1 MSYTLKN
8 LAHNQQGNMQVAQ
21 AAFNIENV
29 LRDIVPMES
38 WHESYMAA
46 IYALYKI
53 NHNPEL
59 KSLSWQQFMETE
71 FSGNDLIS
79 QFMKEYV
86 SDAVFDSIR
95 SLMEKYDSEVLAS
108 IICSDDIFR
117 GKNPE
122 EMPTP
127 ASIIRLVQAL
137 LDIQPKDKVADICC
151 GRGSFLLA
159 SSIAYPA
166 ADYTGYDTQVIYI
179 AMAKIRAEVMGY
191 PIHFYRKDA
200 FALGTEK
207 DVEKFDKI
215 FAHIPFSFRVFNSL
229 SCQKYIQK
237 FKTEWPKISRVMT
250 AEWFFGNL
258 VCDLLSQT
266 GKAAI
271 LMPNRSMT
279 NNKDLE
285 MRKYLIDKGFVE
297 SVISLPERM
306 LYGTG
311 ISSSLVILSHDN
323 KAVRMID
330 ASNFHHSN
338 RRTNEFH
345 DEDIQIILDSRIT
358 DNEYSKSVSLEEI
371 KENQYN
377 LSPKQYHDL
386 LIDPDYIEL
395 GHVIL
400 NITRGAHCSA
410 KQLDEMASTTPTS
423 MYYLMLSNIQDGM
436 ISDLP
441 YLSDIAPQYRK
452 YCLKSNSFLLS
463 KNGFPYKMA
472 VAADLKD
479 EKVLV
484 TGNFYIIELDESKIN
499 PFYLQ
504 AFLESDLG
512 TALLKK
518 YSSGDIISMISL
530 DQLKKLPVPLPP
542 MEEQKRVA
550 IRYRAALDEIAIAK
564 IRLEK
569 ARNRM
574 HQIWQEEEA

>member
-1 MSYTLKN
+1 MSYTLNN
-8 LAHNQQGNMQVAQ
+8 LAHDQQENMQVAQ
-21 AAFNIENV
+21 AAFNIGDA
-29 LRDIVPMES
+29 LRNSVPMES
-38 WHESYMAA
+38 WSESYMAA

-53 NHNPEL
+53 NHHPEL
-59 KSLSWQQFMETE
+59 KSLSRKQFMETE
-71 FSGNDLIS
+71 FSGNDLVS

-86 SDAVFDSIR
+86 SDAVFDGIR
-95 SLMEKYDSEVLAS
+95 PLMEKYDSEVLAS

-122 EMPTP
+122 EMTTP
-127 ASIIRLVQAL
+127 VSVIRLVQAL
-137 LDIQPKDKVADICC
+137 LDIQPEDKVADICC

-159 SSIAYPA
+159 TAMGYPA
-166 ADYTGYDTQVIYI
+166 ADYTGYDTQIIYI
-179 AMAKIRAEVMGY
+179 AMAKIRAEVMGC

-200 FALGTEK
+200 FALGIEMGMS
-207 DVEKFDKI
+207 KFDKI

-258 VCDLLSQT
+258 LCDLLSQK

-271 LMPNRSMT
+271 LMPNRSMA

-285 MRKYLIDKGFVE
+285 MRKYLVDNGFVE

-306 LYGTG
+306 LYGTS

-323 KAVRMID
+323 QSVRMID
-330 ASNFHHSN
+330 ASHIHHSS
-338 RRTNEFH
+338 RRANEF
-345 DEDIQIILDSRIT
+345 DEEDIQTILDSRIT

-371 KENQYN
+371 KGNQYN
-377 LSPKQYHDL
+377 LAPKQYHDL

-395 GHVIL
+395 GNVIL
-400 NITRGAHCSA
+400 NVTRGAHCSA
-410 KQLDEMASTTPTS
+410 KQLDEMASATPTS
-423 MYYLMLSNIQDGM
+423 MRYLMLSNIQDGM
-436 ISDLP
+436 IGDLP
-441 YLSDIAPQYRK
+441 FLSNIAPQYEK
-452 YCLKSNSFLLS
+452 YCLKSNAFLLS
-463 KNGFPYKMA
+463 KNGYPYKMA
-472 VAADLKD
+472 VAADLKN

-512 TALLKK
+512 SAILKK

-530 DQLKKLPVPLPP
+530 DQLKRLPIPLPP

-574 HQIWQEEEA
+574 HQIWQGEEA